1 MAVDELIAY
10 TPNIS
15 GPRDA
20 SGRNRVFHFVL
31 SDTNV
36 HQVDPEIEVR
46 WRVATLYGVKS
57 YNSTTGAVTNNTGSV
72 FVGTLDDRAG
82 VVTPEEIPAGSGLQ
96 YNAPQGQSYTLRDL
110 RFRAATAG
118 DGVLI
123 VYS

>member
-31 SDTNV
+31 PDTSV

-46 WRVATLYGVKS
+46 WRVATLYGYKG
-57 YNSTTGAVTNNTGSV
+57 YNSSTGATTNNTGSV
-72 FVGTLDDRAG
+72 FVGELDDKGG
-82 VVTPEEIPAGSGLQ
+82 VVTPEEVPSGSGLQ
-96 YNAPQGQSYTLRDL
+96 FNAPQGQSYSLRDL

-118 DGVLI
+118 DGILI
-123 VYS
+123 VFS